1 MQVTMKALCR
11 NGLQVWQSF
20 LYWLSC
26 GQLLCVKLWNQQQ
39 KLLAKRCHKQMS
51 PNRPWLIC
59 RTFQNSAKERMH
71 MQIHWSHI
79 LFAIIIG
86 YVLGMYFPQIGATVK
101 AKIGAA

>member
-1 MQVTMKALCR
+1 
-11 NGLQVWQSF
+11 
-20 LYWLSC
+20 
-26 GQLLCVKLWNQQQ
+26 
-39 KLLAKRCHKQMS
+39 
-51 PNRPWLIC
+51 
-59 RTFQNSAKERMH
+59 